1 MVGIVSVPRRKR
13 AEDAMIDGYVTPQE
27 VPANRLNRT
36 SREHLRAKIR
46 SRESYELL
54 AAYNLN
60 SR

>member
-46 SRESYELL
+46 SRELYEL
-54 AAYNLN
+54 
-60 SR
+60 